1 MLIHCCGCNKTTEA
15 NLVSGFEVYKHRKDL
30 ASLPFWQCPQCLNFV
45 GCHHKTK
52 DRTRP
57 LGTIPTPEIKRLRM
71 EIHSIL
77 DPMWKDGD
85 IGRKELYS
93 YLNKNLG
100 YEYHT
105 ASMNSKKDYEVV
117 MDLLLDLSDRLFED
131 S

>member
-30 ASLPFWQCPQCLNFV
+30 ASLPFWQCPRCLNFV
-45 GCHHKTK
+45 GCHHNTK

-100 YEYHT
+100 YDYHT
-105 ASMNSKKDYEVV
+105 ASVNSKKEYEVV